1 MTTKLGMMPSGRTST
16 PLGANGRRRN
26 PNAAPARRGRRDP
39 GIAPAPVRVLVIAV
53 LVAIVAAL
61 VGGSDGFWLA
71 LPGVLLAGSVASS
84 GAATI
89 AVAAPVLI
97 VDALAAGAVHRGPV
111 PPFWLVVLVPALC
124 LLVQRRIVGGLR
136 AQRDALQDAAFSDP
150 LTGLANRRMFL
161 SMAEYEIARHQR
173 TEARFIVVM
182 IDLDGFKQVNDR
194 FGHDA
199 GDELLCSVGE
209 ALRRGLRTQDTV
221 ARLGGDEFSVI
232 APETENPRALAEKIR
247 DAVAG
252 AAEYREGV
260 GASIGVAVF
269 PEDGTTIDLLLRTA
283 DARLLAAKRRHYAGS
298 QTGAERRGEIR
309 AARQTAGRA
318 V

>member
-1 MTTKLGMMPSGRTST
+1 MMPSGRTST
-16 PLGANGRRRN
+16 SLGANG
-26 PNAAPARRGRRDP
+26 GRRDP
-39 GIAPAPVRVLVIAV
+39 NVAPAPARVAAIAV

-61 VGGSDGFWLA
+61 VGGADGFWLA
-71 LPGVLLAGSVASS
+71 LPGVLLAGSIASS
-84 GAATI
+84 GAATLGC
-89 AVAAPVLI
+89 ALPVLI
-97 VDALAAGAVHRGPV
+97 VDALAAGAVHKGAT
-111 PPFWLVVLVPALC
+111 PPLWLVVLVPALC
-124 LLVQRRIVGGLR
+124 LLVQRRIVAGLL
-136 AQRDALQDAAFSDP
+136 AQRDALQDAAFSDS

-173 TEARFIVVM
+173 TEARFVVVM

-199 GDELLCSVGE
+199 GDELLCAVGA

-247 DAVAG
+247 DAVSG
-252 AAEYREGV
+252 ATAYRVGV
-260 GASIGVAVF
+260 GASVGVAVF

-283 DARLLAAKRRHYAGS
+283 DARLLAVKRRRYANA
-298 QTGAERRGEIR
+298 QPGAERRGEIR

-318 V
+318 A